1 MDREK
6 HLYIDTWNP
15 GELVL
20 TDSPKAYNR
29 RHCAVL
35 RRKDVGKLL
44 NVLDGLPGA
53 TAECSDGFRLVHNHP
68 ESDDSVDYVATFD
81 DGTQVGFGAYDAR
94 VLKLALEQACLALC
108 RTRT

>member
-1 MDREK
+1 MEEL

-35 RRKDVGKLL
+35 RRRDVGRLL
-44 NVLDGLPGA
+44 DVLDGLPGA
-53 TAECSDGFRLVHNHP
+53 TAECSDGFKLVHNHL
-68 ESDDSVDYVATFD
+68 EFGCSDYVATFD
-81 DGTQVGFGAYDAR
+81 DGTTLGFGAYDAH